1 MEIATKIAPLG
12 LALIMLGLGMS
23 LTVKDFTRVIKF
35 PKDFFVG
42 FVCQMLVLPIIGFT
56 LIKLLNT
63 PIELALGV
71 MIIAAAPGG
80 VTSNVLT
87 KFADGDVALSISLTA
102 IISLISI
109 ISVPF
114 IIFLS
119 IDLLNIT
126 YVARE
131 ISMIGISLKMFFV
144 VTIPVLLG
152 MIIRYFA
159 ENFIL
164 KNVLLIQRLS
174 IALFVLVFVSI
185 YIEEWD
191 NIVSF
196 ITRAGLIALV
206 LNIVMMIVGFYVA
219 KFFASGVAQQRCIS
233 LECGLQNGT
242 LAVFVSTQLFDEMVY
257 IVPTAAY
264 ALIMM
269 VTSLIFVFIVR
280 KQLAKILFIFL
291 SNYLNYKY
299 RQVNFDKFIKFFF
312 CISNIVFW

>member
-23 LTVKDFTRVIKF
+23 LAIKDFTRVIKF
-35 PKDFFVG
+35 PKDFLVG
-42 FVCQMLVLPIIGFT
+42 FFCQMLVLPIIGFA

-87 KFADGDVALSISLTA
+87 KFANGDVALSITLTA

-126 YVARE
+126 YVATE
-131 ISMIGISLKMFFV
+131 ISMVGISLKMFFV

-174 IALFVLVFVSI
+174 IALFILVFISI
-185 YIEEWD
+185 YVEEWD
-191 NIVSF
+191 KIVSF
-196 ITRAGLIALV
+196 ITRAGLIALL

-219 KFFASGVAQQRCIS
+219 KFFASGVAQRRCIS

-242 LAVFVSTQLFDEMVY
+242 LAVFVSTQLFDEMIY

-269 VTSLIFVFIVR
+269 ITSLIFVYVVR
-280 KQLAKILFIFL
+280 KT
-291 SNYLNYKY
+291 S
-299 RQVNFDKFIKFFF
+299 
-312 CISNIVFW
+312 

>member
-126 YVARE
+126 YVERE

-159 ENFIL
+159 EDFIL

-191 NIVSF
+191 KIVSF

-269 VTSLIFVFIVR
+269 VTSLIFVLVVR
-280 KQLAKILFIFL
+280 KT
-291 SNYLNYKY
+291 S
-299 RQVNFDKFIKFFF
+299 
-312 CISNIVFW
+312 